1 MDVLEW
7 FNKSWPLFLVS
18 AIFVLIVMAVCIAWC
33 IWKYKTKHRRHK
45 DGYSSI
51 DDQVPLPEKLLIDQ
65 QKQEKSIKERTLMAC
80 QYYLRN
86 VNHYSDV
93 QQLDEIGRRD
103 EKYWFLVHDSL
114 VGRKTLLSAIKYD
127 PKMAL
132 PFSQESE
139 ADLRIFDQYIKHPY
153 IMPFIHIEF
162 LLEDDAIVVSRPFS
176 PSGSLKDEIYQ
187 SRCLDDHRDKYNH
200 NGQPLPLG
208 QIQTYSSQILK
219 ALLHMQQKKL
229 PVFSHLH
236 SGNVILFNG
245 TCRLTDT
252 ENIFFQK
259 HYLLS
264 PLFRKK
270 LTDAPD
276 NSLSILM
283 FGHLL
288 FEMSTGM
295 ELEDTYPRVD
305 EMTCCVYPAV
315 TNVLDFIFNNKST
328 QYPTLEELSNL
339 SFFREVPHP
348 ALKGYRPSREP
359 LPQNLKEHLRILRK
373 GISQKSSI
381 GRKTK
386 RKRSSLTNMDLFM
399 KSPQF
404 QTNQAQTEELFTPV
418 SPLPPPPKTPPPIE
432 VVHKAPPATPPPPP
446 PPLLPSPLR
455 QLLPSKSSPSETG
468 RHVVPKRQASLPTSL
483 LQSTTGSERSQTVA
497 PNRAVLLSDIEK
509 GTKLKKT
516 KVNDRSSPKL

>member
-1 MDVLEW
+1 MDILEW

-18 AIFVLIVMAVCIAWC
+18 TIFVLIVMLLTMYCLVYMEIQIEVPETQRW
-33 IWKYKTKHRRHK
+33 IFVNRRPK
-45 DGYSSI
+45 
-51 DDQVPLPEKLLIDQ
+51 
-65 QKQEKSIKERTLMAC
+65 RTLMAC

-93 QQLDEIGRRD
+93 QQLDDIGRRE

-114 VGRKTLLSAIKYD
+114 LGRKTLLSAIRYD
-127 PKMAL
+127 PKMSL
-132 PFSQESE
+132 PFSQESQ

-187 SRCLDDHRDKYNH
+187 ARCLDDHRDKYNH

-264 PLFRKK
+264 PLFRRK
-270 LTDAPD
+270 LTDTPD
-276 NSLSILM
+276 NSLSVLM

-305 EMTCCVYPAV
+305 EMTCCVYPTV

-328 QYPTLEELSNL
+328 QLPTLEELSNL

-373 GISQKSSI
+373 GVSQKSSI

-399 KSPQF
+399 KTTQF
-404 QTNQAQTEELFTPV
+404 QTTQAEAEELFTPV

-432 VVHKAPPATPPPPP
+432 VQSNVSARPNVIRKIITVKREKAIT
-446 PPLLPSPLR
+446 SGK
-455 QLLPSKSSPSETG
+455 QFVI
-468 RHVVPKRQASLPTSL
+468 VVGKAFGIQIL
-483 LQSTTGSERSQTVA
+483 
-497 PNRAVLLSDIEK
+497 D
-509 GTKLKKT
+509 
-516 KVNDRSSPKL
+516 